1 MRGFEVNPSATT
13 LSEPLLPRILP
24 LEQLLE
30 RRSGPWVGSQ
40 ILSGLAHVAVVVIL
54 LRHGISPAL
63 FSQRPGAGFQFGQAV
78 MLTSPLFELGDRNMV
93 RGNQNAIP
101 LSALV
106 PERRLIEPDLRKLN
120 LAPLDPPASTRPE
133 ESANSQ
139 GLQQSPSA
147 LNLPTYG
154 GGGALPSGGV
164 PEQAGSGPVTPFD
177 VVPPSNS
184 RDRERTQRQGRIV
197 IGDASVLGG
206 GAQEGLRLPPS
217 PRHIGSSVEIQASGE
232 AARLMEEHLRLFIS
246 RFRRACYEAFPERLN
261 LGAPGE
267 TVLSV
272 VFDRGG
278 RIRSRETAHSSG
290 NAVLDR
296 QAREAL
302 SLTPAFQELPAGY
315 PEPRVHALVRVRYGI
330 PKQ

>member
-1 MRGFEVNPSATT
+1 MRGFEVNPSAAT
-13 LSEPLLPRILP
+13 LSEPPLPRILP

-30 RRSGPWVGSQ
+30 RRSGPWVATQ
-40 ILSGLAHVAVVVIL
+40 ILSGLVHVAVVAIL
-54 LRHGISPAL
+54 LRHGISPSL

-93 RGNQNAIP
+93 RGSENAIP

-106 PERRLIEPDLRKLN
+106 PERRLIEPDLRRLN
-120 LAPLDPPASTRPE
+120 LTPLDPPAPNRAGEP
-133 ESANSQ
+133 AAGQ

-147 LNLPTYG
+147 INLPTYG

-184 RDRERTQRQGRIV
+184 RDRERTQLLGRIV
-197 IGDASVLGG
+197 IGDAAVLGG
-206 GAQEGLRLPPS
+206 GAPEGLRLPAS
-217 PRHIGSSVEIQASGE
+217 PRHIGSSIEIQASQE
-232 AARLMEEHLRLFIS
+232 AARLMEEHLRLFLS
-246 RFRRACYEAFPERLN
+246 RFRRACFEAFPERLN

-267 TVLSV
+267 TVLNV

-278 RIRSRETAHSSG
+278 RIRSLETAQSSR

-302 SLTPAFQELPAGY
+302 SLTPAFQQLPPGY